1 MALQYWQRSKS
12 SKAVQ
17 WYLHLWSHAV
27 VGEYLVPIA
36 LNYAHCA
43 AAAVGQSI
51 VRIQF
56 VVARFVVVVVADAVT
71 LQHLSLGWLC
81 HS

>member
-43 AAAVGQSI
+43 AAVGQSI

-56 VVARFVVVVVADAVT
+56 VVARFVVVADAVT